1 MRKTCPRCGSELKRR
16 NQVSGNFK
24 FVMTFCPECG
34 WHRTVKARV
43 EKPKFTDEDVKR
55 AVEKVKK
62 SIDEKLKDLQR

>member
-1 MRKTCPRCGSELKRR
+1 MA
-16 NQVSGNFK
+16 
-24 FVMTFCPECG
+24 FCPECG
-34 WHRTVKARV
+34 WHRTVKASV